1 MTKNIKVSNAV
12 YNILQQRVL
21 RKAHEQE
28 DLHATTF
35 PKELDLLLEE
45 HGINL
50 KEVE

>member
-21 RKAHEQE
+21 KKVHEEE

-35 PKELDLLLEE
+35 PRELDLLLQE
-45 HGINL
+45 HGIDL
-50 KEVE
+50 EEV